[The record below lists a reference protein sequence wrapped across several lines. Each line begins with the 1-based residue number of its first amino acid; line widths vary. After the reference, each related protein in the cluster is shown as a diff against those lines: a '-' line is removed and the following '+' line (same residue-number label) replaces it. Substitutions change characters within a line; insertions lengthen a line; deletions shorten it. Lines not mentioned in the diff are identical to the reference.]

1 MHNNISTLINKSS
14 AYVFCLSP
22 LDVSYRNRRDP
33 FEGSDVRPV
42 LSRVLLHSSKLRC
55 CRTFIL
61 MRGLHFLIVFAA
73 SFQSSARPNVTNR
86 AHITATLRPWPKA
99 QWTKIGRFWD
109 RFPAAH
115 LTATSI
121 SWGRGARESH
131 VGMHI
136 YGRFA
141 TQELLGNSQVQSIT
155 AGSPGGISEAEEGHP
170 PTYNCGATSLC
181 TGSFD
186 FILLMPT
193 YTRSGIR

>member
-1 MHNNISTLINKSS
+1 MFSDH
-14 AYVFCLSP
+14 
-22 LDVSYRNRRDP
+22 NRRDP
-33 FEGSDVRPV
+33 IEGQDFRPV
-42 LSRVLLHSSKLRC
+42 LNRILLHSSKLC
-55 CRTFIL
+55 FCMVFIL
-61 MRGLHFLIVFAA
+61 MLGLRFFIIFSA
-73 SFQSSARPNVTNR
+73 SFQSSARPNVTSR

-99 QWTKIGRFWD
+99 QWTKMGRFWD

-131 VGMHI
+131 VGMHK

-141 TQELLGNSQVQSIT
+141 TQGLLGNSQVQSIT

-186 FILLMPT
+186 FNLLMPNRCEARWDKGRT
-193 YTRSGIR
+193 KPETTMGTCRL